1 LFGKIISQLFF
12 SEKIEEKQQFYGKMT
27 EISPKSSC
35 KTYFFI
41 CILEKITVS
50 LLLLTKQHNLF
61 YTLKKLIP
69 INAVL
74 CEKCRGFFIHIR
86 RYKSGKSKSVLN
98 YKCNPFQPQGFQ
110 GLATTTIL

>member
-1 LFGKIISQLFF
+1 MTQISQ
-12 SEKIEEKQQFYGKMT
+12 
-27 EISPKSSC
+27 KSSC

-41 CILEKITVS
+41 CTLEKIAVS

-74 CEKCRGFFIHIR
+74 CEKCRGFF
-86 RYKSGKSKSVLN
+86 YTYSVKNSGKSKSVLN

-110 GLATTTIL
+110 GLATITIL